1 MRWPPHLV
9 QYCRSLCGVLAKVPI
24 NSRPCVTF
32 TSSGAHSVKALTGP
46 ADQERHDPQWQY
58 PITFGE
64 PVASSFTAPQKH
76 SPFMVQP
83 ILPRLMNA
91 TQLTAFAGDGQP
103 FSSCNLRKP
112 NYPVH

>member
-76 SPFMVQP
+76 SPLYGPAIFTSIDERHAVD
-83 ILPRLMNA
+83 RFCRRRA
-91 TQLTAFAGDGQP
+91 T
-103 FSSCNLRKP
+103 
-112 NYPVH
+112 